1 MDGMASDIIQID
13 TLLGGVP
20 GVTGVHL
27 LPGDHPALVDCGT
40 RTSAETVRRGV
51 EQAGIAPDDLAWLVL
66 THIHLDHCGAV
77 GDLARAFPRATVVVH
92 PRGVRHLIDPTRL
105 VDATAAIYGRL
116 ADVIGGLEPVP
127 EHRIVAAEEGH
138 LVPISP
144 GRSLRAIWAPG
155 HARHQ
160 MALLDEARGVLF
172 AADALGVT
180 MGGGALHPS
189 VPPPEYDLTAALD
202 TLERLAALDPQ
213 TLYVSHFGA
222 VEDPQA
228 AIDEGARAQRAMGE
242 AAREAWTRA
251 PGDRDELARAVASAW
266 PTDRALATPEAR
278 TRWLAFG
285 WLDNN
290 IDGLAGMVDRE
301 ARAT

>member
-27 LPGDHPALVDCGT
+27 VPGDQPALVDCGT

-51 EQAGIAPDDLAWLVL
+51 EQAGISPDDLAWLVL

-77 GDLARAFPRATVVVH
+77 GDLARAFPRSTVVVH
-92 PRGVRHLIDPTRL
+92 PRGVRHLVDPTRL
-105 VDATAAIYGRL
+105 VDATAAIYGPL
-116 ADVIGGLEPVP
+116 ADVIGGLDAVP
-127 EHRIVAAEEGH
+127 EHRIVAAEDGH

-160 MALLDEARGVLF
+160 MALLDQANGVLF
-172 AADALGVT
+172 AADAVGVM

-202 TLERLAALDPQ
+202 TLTRLADLDPQ

-222 VEDPQA
+222 VADPQE
-228 AIDEGARAQRAMGE
+228 AIGEGARAQRAMGE
-242 AAREAWTRA
+242 AARDAWGRA
-251 PGDRDELARAVASAW
+251 PGDREELARAVAVAW
-266 PTDRALATPEAR
+266 PTDRALSTPEAR

-285 WLDNN
+285 WLDTN
-290 IDGLAGMVDRE
+290 IDGLASMVARE
-301 ARAT
+301 ARTV

>member
-1 MDGMASDIIQID
+1 MDGPASDIIQID

-27 LPGDHPALVDCGT
+27 VPGDQPALVDCGT

-51 EQAGIAPDDLAWLVL
+51 EQAGISPHDLAWLVL

-92 PRGVRHLIDPTRL
+92 PRGVPHLIDPTRL
-105 VDATAAIYGRL
+105 VDATAAIYGPL
-116 ADVIGGLEPVP
+116 ADVIGGLDAVP
-127 EHRIVAAEEGH
+127 EHRIVAAEDGH

-144 GRSLRAIWAPG
+144 GRSLRVVWAPG
-155 HARHQ
+155 HARHH
-160 MALLDEARGVLF
+160 MALLDQANGVLF

-180 MGGGALHPS
+180 MGGGALYPS
-189 VPPPEYDLTAALD
+189 VPPPEYDLAAGLH
-202 TLERLAALDPQ
+202 TLTRLADLDPQ

-222 VEDPQA
+222 VADPQE
-228 AIDEGARAQRAMGE
+228 AIDEGGRAQRAMGE
-242 AAREAWTRA
+242 AARDAWGRA
-251 PGDRDELARAVASAW
+251 PGDLEELARTVAAAW
-266 PTDRALATPEAR
+266 PTDRALCTPEAR
-278 TRWLAFG
+278 TRWLAFR

-290 IDGLAGMVDRE
+290 IAGLAGMVARE
-301 ARAT
+301 ARAA